1 MRLLNL
7 KGREVMLGA
16 AVIVALA
23 CGPGCGGSGNQGS
36 GNQGSGDLVGTWV
49 GTAVGHDPTTVWTF
63 TATST
68 NVEVKIDTV
77 ATYRGTY
84 VADASS
90 NPKTITITITDST
103 VSLYIGQTSNGIY
116 KIEGSTLTFAAN
128 KPGTTARP
136 TDFIPTADG
145 VTEVF
150 TLNKQ

>member
-1 MRLLNL
+1 MF
-7 KGREVMLGA
+7 GA
-16 AVIVALA
+16 SMIVACTCVL
-23 CGPGCGGSGNQGS
+23 GCGGSGNQGS
-36 GNQGSGDLVGTWV
+36 GDPALVGTWV

>member
-1 MRLLNL
+1 MRLLNSKWRNL
-7 KGREVMLGA
+7 MFGA
-16 AVIVALA
+16 SMIVACTCVL
-23 CGPGCGGSGNQGS
+23 GCGGSGNQGS
-36 GNQGSGDLVGTWV
+36 GDPALVGTWV

-116 KIEGSTLTFAAN
+116 KIAGSTLTFAAN
-128 KPGTTARP
+128 EPGVATRP
-136 TDFIPTADG
+136 ADFTPGGNA
-145 VTEVF
+145 EVF
-150 TLNKQ
+150 TLIKQ